1 MPKINSLFKSILL
14 FAVGLLLALLLVL
27 LISQTIWAHYDRVDQ
42 VQVPFD
48 AKLVDIQSHGTNVEK
63 GNLLGIQPWLATSD
77 YTNTAT
83 LTAKFSSYLMAARE
97 QGWLSEKT
105 VVAFPEYTGTWLV
118 ATGEK
123 KSIYS
128 ERKSDDA
135 MTTVALTH
143 LPEFTYRLLTA
154 PAVHDKAKWA
164 IFSVKAKQA
173 AKDYQAVFG
182 ELSHRFGV
190 NIVAGSILLPE
201 PQLVN
206 GELVVT
212 PGKRLFNVSAV
223 FGPDGHIIPP
233 LVIKVFPILDELE
246 FIDTGKTASLPV
258 FDTKA
263 GKLGVLI
270 CADAWYPENYVALKK
285 SGADMVVVPSYSAHD
300 RVWSTL
306 WGGYNGGAQP
316 ADVDSRDI
324 GKITEGDAWMKYAI
338 PQRTQAAGIKAG
350 MNVFLRGEL
359 WDLGSDGATIRVS
372 GTDTGKENVVQG
384 ATLTNLWLN

>member
-1 MPKINSLFKSILL
+1 
-14 FAVGLLLALLLVL
+14 
-27 LISQTIWAHYDRVDQ
+27 
-42 VQVPFD
+42 
-48 AKLVDIQSHGTNVEK
+48 
-63 GNLLGIQPWLATSD
+63 
-77 YTNTAT
+77 
-83 LTAKFSSYLMAARE
+83 
-97 QGWLSEKT
+97 
-105 VVAFPEYTGTWLV
+105 
-118 ATGEK
+118 
-123 KSIYS
+123 
-128 ERKSDDA
+128 
-135 MTTVALTH
+135 
-143 LPEFTYRLLTA
+143 
-154 PAVHDKAKWA
+154 
-164 IFSVKAKQA
+164 
-173 AKDYQAVFG
+173 
-182 ELSHRFGV
+182 
-190 NIVAGSILLPE
+190 
-201 PQLVN
+201 
-206 GELVVT
+206 
-212 PGKRLFNVSAV
+212 V